1 MNISYLISVLD
12 LYLKKTNEQLNI
24 EIIKY
29 DDYIKFNF
37 YYYSSSINKTYIS
50 VDKDSFWKF
59 SKILFSKIQ
68 KNEDIIEELI
78 DENNN
83 YIMNFKNRKVT
94 YSWFEKEE
102 LKNIRN
108 NFNVNNKDFSFD
120 TINTIEEVNDTIKY
134 EDKLTN
140 KNQKFAFSM
149 GFSSFITI
157 FLSAIW
163 FLDIFMIALWIFK
176 ALK

>member
-1 MNISYLISVLD
+1 
-12 LYLKKTNEQLNI
+12 
-24 EIIKY
+24 
-29 DDYIKFNF
+29 
-37 YYYSSSINKTYIS
+37 
-50 VDKDSFWKF
+50 
-59 SKILFSKIQ
+59 
-68 KNEDIIEELI
+68 
-78 DENNN
+78 
-83 YIMNFKNRKVT
+83 MNFKNRKVT

-120 TINTIEEVNDTIKY
+120 TINTIEEVKDTFKY